1 MKLPNIKR
9 VSYPE
14 STAEAVAILSDEKRN
29 AVPLSGGVSFIFAS
43 TAGGEELVCL
53 RSLPLR
59 YIKKKNGGLL
69 VGATT
74 LVSELVESG
83 AIGSY
88 ADGILHEAARRIGST
103 LNRNMITVGGS
114 MVQPFIWSDL
124 PAVALAMGAKIK
136 IQGKKSRTI
145 DAEKFYARPPR
156 QLLKKGDLVTEVL
169 FPAPPPGS
177 RAAYRKFALTE
188 NDFAILKVAILL
200 SRRKRLC
207 REITVAVG
215 GAAVLPQRT
224 PMAEAALRGKQASQV
239 LVNEASELAAEEIKV
254 SRDMRCSNDYKRELC
269 RVMVRAILEEILLDQ
284 KVPEWKLF

>member
-1 MKLPNIKR
+1 MKLPNIKK

-43 TAGGEELVCL
+43 TAGVEELVCL
-53 RSLPLR
+53 NRLPLR

-74 LVSELVESG
+74 LVSELVEAG
-83 AIGSY
+83 AVGSY
-88 ADGILHEAARRIGST
+88 ADGILREAARRVGST
-103 LNRNMITVGGS
+103 LNRNLITVGGS
-114 MVQPFIWSDL
+114 LVQPFIWSDL
-124 PAVALAMGAKIK
+124 PAVALAMGAKIR

-156 QLLKKGDLVTEVL
+156 QLLKGGDLVTEVL

-215 GAAVLPQRT
+215 GATVLPQRT

-284 KVPEWKLF
+284 KVAEWKLF